1 MFRGKLSH
9 FRPVHFR
16 RQLALAKVLQAECPI
31 CEAITSFEENQ
42 PKIKCRQCHQWITP
56 ENVVEF
62 ELPSAALVVAPKSEP
77 EAPVPDNSP
86 KPTATVIGPP
96 AISPPPLHS
105 SPSPSPPPSPPPS
118 NPPVLTIATP
128 RDEFL
133 TIGAEHSTS
142 SLIMLKYEERLRKL
156 RRIRLLFTF
165 SVLIVTAVV
174 ATIVYFKVAA
184 DSQAEVAEQ
193 TQTAENKQDQKENL
207 EPKNVAAKDSQ
218 AKKASPVKPRE
229 PEIVRSYDLAK
240 FAYHTPREAE
250 DLWARVFPSI
260 LELKI
265 SRGGT
270 ESSVAGVLV
279 DSRGWVVTSY
289 SGIRDAD
296 QILCRVAPSQM
307 IFNFNATAVTDT
319 SKGILAFDTDVDLAI
334 IQINRK
340 LVDVITPITIAKQP
354 PVVGVRTF
362 MAAPPS
368 LSKFAWVSE
377 SQIAFESFSNSITEN
392 LKTTLEA
399 AGLKPDRSWQV
410 HDKNALIGVVT
421 KGSTES
427 KAIVVSGDEIL
438 NLIKRVGE
446 EPIVPATVQDNFLA
460 PPNMPQLPV
469 ASDYYTQSRQLND
482 AALAC
487 SLFDWIPTTN
497 AELDLLVEFFRT
509 LQATGDV
516 IRLREQ
522 RIKLDDEIELTK
534 QINFWQLESSTLLD
548 DPELSQIKAIH
559 ALSGLDQL
567 TKLPAKPCLAYVEIT
582 HAASLGQSKH
592 YAKVLETNLYLGF
605 EAEPEKYVMGS
616 GSRWLLV
623 VETIEPAATSV
634 DFGAK
639 KINSRGAKISAAFE
653 LSTR

>member
-1 MFRGKLSH
+1 
-9 FRPVHFR
+9 
-16 RQLALAKVLQAECPI
+16 
-31 CEAITSFEENQ
+31 
-42 PKIKCRQCHQWITP
+42 
-56 ENVVEF
+56 
-62 ELPSAALVVAPKSEP
+62 
-77 EAPVPDNSP
+77 
-86 KPTATVIGPP
+86 
-96 AISPPPLHS
+96 
-105 SPSPSPPPSPPPS
+105 
-118 NPPVLTIATP
+118 
-128 RDEFL
+128 
-133 TIGAEHSTS
+133 S
-142 SLIMLKYEERLRKL
+142 SLIMLKYEERLRRL

-165 SVLIVTAVV
+165 GVLIVTAVV

-184 DSQAEVAEQ
+184 DSQADVADQ
-193 TQTAENKQDQKENL
+193 TQTAENKQDLKENL

-229 PEIVRSYDLAK
+229 PEVVRSHDLAK

-307 IFNFNATAVTDT
+307 TFNFNATAVTDT
-319 SKGILAFDTDVDLAI
+319 SKGILAFDADVDLAI

-392 LKTTLEA
+392 LKTTIEA

-410 HDKNALIGVVT
+410 HDTVAPAVPGSPIFTIKNALIGVVT
-421 KGSTES
+421 KGSTKS
-427 KAIVVSGDEIL
+427 KAIVASGDEIS
-438 NLIKRVGE
+438 NLIKQVGD
-446 EPIVPATVQDNFLA
+446 EPIIPATVQDNFLA

-482 AALAC
+482 TALAC
-487 SLFDWIPTTN
+487 LPFDWIPTRN
-497 AELDLLVEFFRT
+497 AELDLLINFFRT

-534 QINFWQLESSTLLD
+534 QINFWELESSVLLD
-548 DPELSQIKAIH
+548 DPELTQIKAIH

-567 TKLPAKPCLAYVEIT
+567 TKLPAKPCLAYVEVT
-582 HAASLGQSKH
+582 HAATLGQSKH

-605 EAEPEKYVMGS
+605 DAEPEKYVMGS

-623 VETIEPAATSV
+623 VESIEPAATSV